1 MELYIRS
8 ERDQMKK
15 IISKILIVI
24 LLISSCIGTIN
35 VAPVTVNAATKTN
48 WPKGPSIYGQTG
60 VLIEASTG
68 TVYMIRNVIRRCT
81 LQVLQRL

>member
-48 WPKGPSIYGQTG
+48 CIK
-60 VLIEASTG
+60 
-68 TVYMIRNVIRRCT
+68 
-81 LQVLQRL
+81 VLQSMVRQAF

>member
-15 IISKILIVI
+15 IISKILIAI

-35 VAPVTVNAATKTN
+35 VAPVTVNAATRL
-48 WPKGPSIYGQTG
+48 TG
-60 VLIEASTG
+60 LK
-68 TVYMIRNVIRRCT
+68 
-81 LQVLQRL
+81 VLQSMVRQAF